1 MKRSTGVALLL
12 VLVMMTVHCGG
23 SSRHNLVSIT
33 VSPASATAVSP
44 KGTVQFTAIGN
55 FNSAPTTQNI
65 AVSWSSSAAGLIAN
79 INSNGLAMCIAP
91 MAPITMSSPRRDRMS
106 KLERR
111 EGDGKGDR
119 PTLLNGWDSEL
130 SEFAR
135 DSPLEQA
142 GFELSVPP
150 CATSVFVATGEMS

>member
-1 MKRSTGVALLL
+1 VKRSTGVALLL

-55 FNSAPTTQNI
+55 FNSAPMTQNI

-79 INSNGLAMCIAP
+79 INSNGLATCIAP
-91 MAPITMSSPRRDRMS
+91 SSPPGNPVQIQASSSGNANGDP
-106 KLERR
+106 LFGTI
-111 EGDGKGDR
+111 EG
-119 PTLLNGWDSEL
+119 TASLICE
-130 SEFAR
+130 
-135 DSPLEQA
+135 
-142 GFELSVPP
+142 
-150 CATSVFVATGEMS
+150 